1 MEIHIIINEEVLFMG
16 NAIMIEQVDTAVDY
30 AHELAELL
38 IKVVDD
44 GASVGFLPP
53 LSYEDAAAYW
63 KSVLQTNIILFAA
76 KIDGQIAGTVQLDL
90 CTKQNGLHRAEIAKL
105 MTHPDYRRKGI
116 ARLLMK
122 AAEERLLLEKRS
134 LVTLDTREGDPSN
147 LLYSSLG
154 FIEAGRIPM
163 YAKSEDGTLQAT
175 VFYYKIYD
183 I

>member
-1 MEIHIIINEEVLFMG
+1 MG

-63 KSVLQTNIILFAA
+63 KNVLQTNIILFAA
-76 KIDGQIAGTVQLDL
+76 KVDGQIAGTVQLDL

-147 LLYSSLG
+147 LLYLSLG

-163 YAKSEDGTLQAT
+163 YAKSEDGTLHAT